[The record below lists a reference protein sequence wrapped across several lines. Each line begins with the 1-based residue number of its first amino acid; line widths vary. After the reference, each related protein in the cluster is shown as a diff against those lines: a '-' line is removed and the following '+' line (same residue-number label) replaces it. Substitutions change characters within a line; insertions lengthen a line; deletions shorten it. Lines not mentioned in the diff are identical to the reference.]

1 MNNNMMINSIKVI
14 KGKERL
20 NQDIRRRHKNIEN
33 EMHESLQRMKN
44 NISTHESLS
53 KRIVAVEKRISALH
67 KKLKK

>member
-1 MNNNMMINSIKVI
+1 MNNNRMINSIKVI

-20 NQDIRRRHKNIEN
+20 NQDIRRRHKKLEN

>member
-20 NQDIRRRHKNIEN
+20 NQDIRRRHKKIEN

-44 NISTHESLS
+44 SISTHESLS
-53 KRIVAVEKRISALH
+53 KRIVAVEKRISAIQ
-67 KKLKK
+67 KKISK